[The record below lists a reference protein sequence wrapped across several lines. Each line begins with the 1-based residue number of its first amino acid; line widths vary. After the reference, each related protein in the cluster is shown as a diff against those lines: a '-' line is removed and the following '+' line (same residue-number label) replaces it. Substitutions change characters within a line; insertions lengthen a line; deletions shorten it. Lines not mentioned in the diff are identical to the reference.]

1 MMCNLPRI
9 GYKRA
14 LGSDLKR

>member
-1 MMCNLPRI
+1 VI

-14 LGSDLKR
+14 NF